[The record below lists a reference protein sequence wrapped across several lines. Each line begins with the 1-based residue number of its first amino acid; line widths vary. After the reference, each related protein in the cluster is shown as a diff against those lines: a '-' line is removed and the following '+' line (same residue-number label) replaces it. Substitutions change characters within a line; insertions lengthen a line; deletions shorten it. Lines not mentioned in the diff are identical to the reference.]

1 LRLGLHHGAFCAACC
16 WALMLIQF
24 VLGVMNLT
32 VMVIVGVIIAL
43 EKLLPRG
50 EPVAR
55 LTGLVSIL
63 GGILLSAIS
72 IVS

>member
-1 LRLGLHHGAFCAACC
+1 
-16 WALMLIQF
+16 MLIQF
-24 VLGVMNLT
+24 VLGVMNLA

-50 EPVAR
+50 EMVAR
-55 LTGLVSIL
+55 LTGLASIL
-63 GGILLSAIS
+63 GGIFLAAIS

>member
-1 LRLGLHHGAFCAACC
+1 
-16 WALMLIQF
+16 MLIQF